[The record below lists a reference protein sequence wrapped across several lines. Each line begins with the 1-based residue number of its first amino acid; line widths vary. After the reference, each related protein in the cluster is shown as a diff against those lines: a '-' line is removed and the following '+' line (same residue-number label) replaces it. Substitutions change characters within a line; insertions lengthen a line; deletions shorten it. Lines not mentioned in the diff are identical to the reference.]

1 MTFLHGSAWFLIPC
15 AAVAASIAYPNRWF
29 VIGAVAVALR
39 VTWREIVR
47 AAR

>member
-1 MTFLHGSAWFLIPC
+1 MTFLPGLHWFLIPC
-15 AAVAASIAYPNRWF
+15 ASVAASLAYPNRWF
-29 VIGAVAVALR
+29 VIGATAVALR